1 MTNKKIISIFLTFSL
16 LLGITNLLLKS
27 DNQPAI
33 SDDALTIV
41 YTAKQLDA
49 ALAKKNID
57 SKKIETYDI
66 RILIELQDFSKKNDW
81 AFETPKGSSA
91 DNIDLQ
97 LEKYRNTV
105 KESRVFGQFRNR
117 LSHHKKL
124 VELNFVTQIH
134 VVYNYGMPSR
144 YYS

>member
-1 MTNKKIISIFLTFSL
+1 MVL
-16 LLGITNLLLKS
+16 LLLFQINNFAKQVDFQLNS
-27 DNQPAI
+27 
-33 SDDALTIV
+33 SDDNPLKIV
-41 YTAKQLDA
+41 YTASQVDLE
-49 ALAKKNID
+49 LAE
-57 SKKIETYDI
+57 KKINQKESKTYDI

-134 VVYNYGMPSR
+134 VVYNYGMPSG

>member
-57 SKKIETYDI
+57 SKKLKHMIY
-66 RILIELQDFSKKNDW
+66 
-81 AFETPKGSSA
+81 AF
-91 DNIDLQ
+91 
-97 LEKYRNTV
+97 
-105 KESRVFGQFRNR
+105 
-117 LSHHKKL
+117 
-124 VELNFVTQIH
+124 
-134 VVYNYGMPSR
+134 
-144 YYS
+144 